1 MNANVNRLLAVA
13 VLMMGACNTV
23 FGLEDREPTPD
34 AAPDAALYSRCGTFL
49 FDEAL
54 RYATINNPRT
64 APDGVTPLP
73 WSWDEARTMCQQ
85 RGMDL
90 AVFNDEHELGMAN
103 EPPAWPYWIGA
114 KLTNQAWE
122 NVDEC
127 PALEPA
133 TPSAMTNGCGVV
145 NGPVEL
151 GATAC
156 TGALPVLPDPIG
168 PPVVPA
174 ALCETPRPTTANCLG
189 NDPAATRYVR
199 SIQPLDYAGAKEFCD
214 NVNGEIVVFE
224 THEEWKRV
232 SKLTNEQFKA
242 RFWIGSQFDGTV
254 WSSITNCPATY
265 SWKDGTPGTPVAGSC
280 LSSTLRVDS
289 ADNPE
294 HQGIWLDGLT
304 PTACDQTDEL
314 FAVCEIR

>member
-1 MNANVNRLLAVA
+1 MISSVNWVLAAV
-13 VLMMGACNTV
+13 VLMSSACDAV
-23 FGLEDREPTPD
+23 FGLEGRVPSPD
-34 AAPDAALYSRCGTFL
+34 AAPDAAPYTRCGAFL
-49 FDEAL
+49 YDEGF
-54 RYATINNPRT
+54 RYATVNNPNVT
-64 APDGVTPLP
+64 PEGVTLP
-73 WSWDEARTMCQQ
+73 WSWDEAREMCQH

-114 KLTNQAWE
+114 KLTSAAWE

-145 NGPVEL
+145 DGPVSL
-151 GATAC
+151 GATSC
-156 TGALPVLPDPIG
+156 TGQLPPDPDDG
-168 PPVVPA
+168 PPVVAA
-174 ALCETPRPTTANCLG
+174 ALCETPRPNSANCLG
-189 NDPAATRYVR
+189 NDPLGTRYVR
-199 SIQPLDYAGAKEFCD
+199 SIQPLDYAGAKAFCD
-214 NVNGEIVVFE
+214 NVKGEIVVFE
-224 THEEWKRV
+224 TNEEWKRV

-242 RFWIGSQFDGTV
+242 RFWIGSQFDGTT
-254 WSSITNCPATY
+254 WNTITSCPATY

-280 LSSTLRVDS
+280 LSSTLRVFG
-289 ADNPE
+289 ADNPD

-304 PTACDQTDEL
+304 PTPCDRTDEL